1 MAEGEGMRRVYR
13 RRGFHTAQKPAG
25 VPAVQARSERMFIE
39 KSVTEFLDA
48 LASKEP
54 VPGGG
59 SGAALGGAS
68 AAALVSMVCNL
79 TIGKKGYEAVEQPM
93 TEILQKSEAIR
104 LELPQLLE
112 ADTQVYG
119 KVMEAYRLPRKSPED
134 KAAREAA
141 MQAALKDAAQVPL
154 TIAERCSQIV
164 DLALPAAEMGN
175 QWAVSDAGVG
185 ALLAEACMHAA
196 MLNVY
201 INLSSIQDEQFA
213 ADLRAR
219 IQAITEGKGD
229 TKAKVMAIVREKI
242 GA

>member
-1 MAEGEGMRRVYR
+1 
-13 RRGFHTAQKPAG
+13 
-25 VPAVQARSERMFIE
+25 MFIE
-39 KSVTEFLDA
+39 KSVTDFLDA
-48 LASKEP
+48 LASKES

-59 SGAALGGAS
+59 SGAALGGAA

-79 TIGKKGYEAVEQPM
+79 TLGKKGYEDVEQAM
-93 TEILQKSEAIR
+93 ADILQKSEAIR

-119 KVMEAYRLPRKSPED
+119 KVMETYRLPRKTPED

-141 MQAALKDAAQVPL
+141 MQVALKDAAEVPFN
-154 TIAERCSQIV
+154 IAERCAQIV
-164 DLALPAAEMGN
+164 DLALPAAQMGN

-196 MLNVY
+196 LLNVS
-201 INLSSIQDEQFA
+201 INLSSIKDEQFGA
-213 ADLRAR
+213 EMRAR
-219 IQAITEGKGD
+219 IQAITEGKRD
-229 TKAKVMAIVREKI
+229 TKERVMAIVHEKI